1 MTAVLLFAKAPRPGV
16 VKTRLAAEIGTAA
29 ALEAYRCVGRRVV
42 EQVGTSYPITVWYD
56 PPDAL
61 SEVKAWLGE
70 HEFAPQDGAD
80 LGARLS
86 HAFSAHLDRGDRPV
100 IAIGADAPGVT
111 AETIQGAVLA
121 LTRSDVV
128 IGPALDGGYYLI
140 GVTRLVPELFVG
152 IPWGT
157 ADVLEVT
164 VEACRRHHL
173 RLEQLAP
180 LRDLDTAADWR
191 DLGLAHP

>member
-100 IAIGADAPGVT
+100 IAIGADRPRGDGRDHTRGRV
-111 AETIQGAVLA
+111 GPHA
-121 LTRSDVV
+121 LGRGDR
-128 IGPALDGGYYLI
+128 A
-140 GVTRLVPELFVG
+140 RLGRGLLPDRCDAAG
-152 IPWGT
+152 SGT
-157 ADVLEVT
+157 V
-164 VEACRRHHL
+164 RRHPMGHGGCA
-173 RLEQLAP
+173 RSHGGGVPAAP
-180 LRDLDTAADWR
+180 SST
-191 DLGLAHP
+191 